1 MFAIKKFRWALV
13 MTALFALF
21 TLALPAA
28 DEPGKK
34 PEKPAREGGDKKLGE
49 EWKKLSPAE
58 REAKREEIKARL
70 EKRVAELGGKKE
82 KKTLTAQE
90 ERELTRSEQIL
101 KRFETMESKG
111 SPLLRGGTNTP
122 AAPAPPE
129 K

>member
-1 MFAIKKFRWALV
+1 MAALL
-13 MTALFALF
+13 ALA

-28 DEPGKK
+28 DKPADKK
-34 PEKPAREGGDKKLGE
+34 KSEKPAREGGEKRLGE

-70 EKRVAELGGKKE
+70 EKRVAELREKKE
-82 KKTLTAQE
+82 KKTITQQE
-90 ERELTRSEQIL
+90 EHDLTRSEQIL

-111 SPLLRGGTNTP
+111 SPLLRGGTTTP

>member
-1 MFAIKKFRWALV
+1 
-13 MTALFALF
+13 MTALF

-34 PEKPAREGGDKKLGE
+34 PAREGGEKRLGE

-58 REAKREEIKARL
+58 REAKRDEIKARL
-70 EKRVAELGGKKE
+70 EKRVAELREKKE
-82 KKTLTAQE
+82 KKTITAQE
-90 ERELTRSEQIL
+90 ERDLTRSEQIL
-101 KRFETMESKG
+101 KRFETMESKE

>member
-1 MFAIKKFRWALV
+1 MIA
-13 MTALFALF
+13 ALFALF

-28 DEPGKK
+28 DEPAEKK
-34 PEKPAREGGDKKLGE
+34 EKKPAREGGEKRLGE
-49 EWKKLSPAE
+49 EWKKLPPAE
-58 REAKREEIKARL
+58 REAKRDEIKGRL
-70 EKRVAELGGKKE
+70 EKRVAELREKRE
-82 KKTLTAQE
+82 KKTITAQE

-101 KRFETMESKG
+101 KRFETMERKE

>member
-1 MFAIKKFRWALV
+1 MFATKKFLWALV
-13 MTALFALF
+13 MTALF

-34 PEKPAREGGDKKLGE
+34 PAREGGEKRLGE

-58 REAKREEIKARL
+58 REAKRDEIKARL
-70 EKRVAELGGKKE
+70 EKRVAELREKKE
-82 KKTLTAQE
+82 KKTITAQE
-90 ERELTRSEQIL
+90 ERDLTRSEQIL
-101 KRFETMESKG
+101 KRFETMESKE